1 MSFIRIII
9 FSILFMN
16 IIQVSFS
23 IVKFEYPTA
32 LSLFNGNIFVVEK
45 KGIYVYDEQVK
56 NIIYEYPFSEN
67 EQITDLESFSN
78 VIVKYKNSYI
88 ICLINL
94 KIYLFDYEGK
104 FVLETNEKVINDKN
118 ISYLGLTPVNLNVD
132 NTYFYVIEY
141 FLHES
146 GKYKLK
152 LLYYKID
159 LSGKTNNYINF
170 LCFDIFV
177 SSFLKKKYN
186 FKNQG
191 LACEYMHE
199 VNENKDNYLT
209 CFFITDEDTQ
219 TLTHYFFDV
228 SIDKLTKNEKYYYDY
243 INDLNVV
250 TKIQVVTNNE
260 RNKALVCLL
269 FTNSNLNCY
278 PFQYEDKHHKILL

>member
-1 MSFIRIII
+1 MGFISINIYI
-9 FSILFMN
+9 ILFIN
-16 IIQVSFS
+16 IIQVSLA

-104 FVLETNEKVINDKN
+104 MVFKTDEKVISDIN
-118 ISYLGLTPVNLNVD
+118 ISYLALTPVNLNVD
-132 NTYFYVIEY
+132 NYYFYVIEY
-141 FLHES
+141 FLNES

-152 LLYYKID
+152 LLYYKIHII
-159 LSGKTNNYINF
+159 GKTNNYITE
-170 LCFDIFV
+170 LMFDEFV
-177 SSFLKKKYN
+177 YSSVLGSSYD

-199 VNENKDNYLT
+199 VSKNQDNYLT
-209 CFFITDEDTQ
+209 CFFITEEDDQ
-219 TLTHYFFDV
+219 TLTHYFF
-228 SIDKLTKNEKYYYDY
+228 
-243 INDLNVV
+243 
-250 TKIQVVTNNE
+250 
-260 RNKALVCLL
+260 
-269 FTNSNLNCY
+269 
-278 PFQYEDKHHKILL
+278 